1 MRFWQNTIWIG
12 KLNRSWRKAR
22 MKDEEIKIII
32 REGKTITLKD
42 LFEGKQKTRRKMA
55 NLPFEKKINMLI
67 SLQET
72 ARGWGRRKDVI
83 IWMS

>member
-1 MRFWQNTIWIG
+1 
-12 KLNRSWRKAR
+12 

-32 REGKTITLKD
+32 KDGKTITLKD
-42 LFEGKQKTRRKMA
+42 LFEGKQKTRKEMA

-72 ARGWGRRKDVI
+72 ARNWGRMEDVI
-83 IWMS
+83 VWKS